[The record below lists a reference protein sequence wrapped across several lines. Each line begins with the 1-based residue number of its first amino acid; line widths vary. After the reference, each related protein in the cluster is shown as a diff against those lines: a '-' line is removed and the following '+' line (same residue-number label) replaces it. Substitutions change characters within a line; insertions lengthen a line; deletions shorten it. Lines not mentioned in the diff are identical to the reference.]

1 VPLGVTRAER
11 VCGYDCDYD
20 YDKQAILR
28 QRGQNA
34 VKLDLDIF
42 YRIWNYKRLTT

>member
-1 VPLGVTRAER
+1 MFLTSLLIE
-11 VCGYDCDYD
+11 
-20 YDKQAILR
+20 QAILR